1 MERRRKP
8 AHGLDSCC
16 AQDCACDQGYIVE
29 RVLVNRRCRTCFEGC
44 LLVQGLPRGLMAPL
58 ALRSV
63 EVIRIDAA
71 QSCDAPACLP
81 ECGRSGTGRLALTL
95 LCCVEDACGCRAE
108 GTACIEVEDCCLP
121 PRPCPMDANLRRG
134 ARVQVTRACFCSP
147 CGFHVCAD
155 VCLYA
160 IVSRCEMVRG
170 CPKPCPSCP
179 QLPLYPQPH
188 HGCC

>member
-95 LCCVEDACGCRAE
+95 LCCVEDACGRRAE
-108 GTACIEVEDCCLP
+108 GTARIEAEDCCAPL
-121 PRPCPMDANLRRG
+121 RPQPGCNLRRG
-134 ARVQVTRACFCSP
+134 ATVRVTHTCFCPP
-147 CGFHVCAD
+147 CGFD
-155 VCLYA
+155 VCLEIELCA
-160 IVSRCEMVRG
+160 VVSRSELTG
-170 CPKPCPSCP
+170 CVKRPCTVCP
-179 QLPLYPQPH
+179 QLPLYPQPRRDF
-188 HGCC
+188 C